1 METSPSKIR
10 VAEFMGW
17 VCKSRAKG
25 ASFCQVDR
33 MRPVVR
39 FNPCRTSGSQVCT
52 GARPIFRARAMVRRA
67 SGRGWVS

>member
-1 METSPSKIR
+1 MR
-10 VAEFMGW
+10 VVEFMGW

-25 ASFCQVDR
+25 ASFCQVER

-39 FNPCRTSGSQVCT
+39 SNPCRTSGSQVWT
-52 GARPIFRARAMVRRA
+52 GASPILRARAMVKRV